1 MPTIGRP
8 TPAPIT
14 AAAVRKVGFSNHDAA
29 AMKEFKD
36 DAADDRA
43 WTLYD
48 RLGEVHYGINT
59 RAQIAGRI
67 RYLVA
72 SKGDPNNE
80 PQPIIHDSD
89 DPDDPTPTTAQV
101 EAVALLEDEGGA
113 EMLRDLISELII
125 HFDVV
130 GKAYVVAT
138 NEETTRKWVVM
149 STKELRKSSA
159 PGKLALF
166 GDDGK
171 ERQQFDKDQVFK
183 VWRPHPRDR
192 SKADAPLKSV
202 LEIGEELVL
211 LGRAGRAKS
220 ISRLPAGVWIVPDS
234 IDLADP
240 NDPNQQPF
248 DVELAKRLARPISD
262 PGASESLVPW
272 IVTMG
277 AEDIKVLKDGMI
289 RFDREWEEDAAKREE
304 LIRRIAN
311 GLDLP
316 PEVILGMAD
325 LNHWSSWLVTDTA
338 VSQHVAPTVTSILD
352 ALTIGWFHPMLEAA
366 EIDPEGIVLWR
377 DLAPA
382 IVPPERT
389 DVTMK
394 AWDRGMISFEAA
406 RRELGFD
413 EEDAPTLEDLE
424 LIGWLRGKT
433 NPNTREEIPVGGV
446 PDTTPPGQAAL
457 LASTVPVE
465 TVELSEL
472 ATIDRALL
480 TYAVAQTEAA
490 IDRAFEKAGSRLR
503 SATQGDKMMRALID
517 DVPTHRV
524 PSVIGEAKA
533 LALFGDRPLVT
544 IDDFAA
550 VLARIRARTALAQ
563 TAAAAQVA
571 HITHTP
577 VPADQQTEDDLD
589 AAILFLGA
597 ALLAAILRILFTP
610 DGRPDPEHVGE
621 LSDPRVPTEVIRE
634 ALSIAGGGRAQVNGE
649 QAAELVGNGHRVRQ
663 LFTDRGYVTTGFTWK
678 YGDLFARTVNF
689 EPHVNLD
696 GISIAD
702 WNDGRLETPIG
713 TWLKTARYY
722 PGDHRGCLCTYTREI
737 TITLPLPV
745 AAIAD
750 PVTFP

>member
-8 TPAPIT
+8 NPAPIT
-14 AAAVRKVGFSNHDAA
+14 AAAVRKVKLSAHNAGVI
-29 AMKEFKD
+29 KEFKD
-36 DAADDRA
+36 DDADDRA

-80 PQPIIHDSD
+80 PQPIILDSD
-89 DPDDPTPTTAQV
+89 DPDDPAPTAAQRL
-101 EAVALLEDEGGA
+101 AVALLEDEGGA

-125 HFDVV
+125 HFDIV

-138 NEETTRKWVVM
+138 SDSASRKWVVM
-149 STKELRKSSA
+149 STQELRKSSS
-159 PGKLALF
+159 PGKLAIF

-171 ERQQFDKDQVFK
+171 ERQQFNKDQVFK

-192 SKADAPLKSV
+192 SKADAPLKAV

-240 NDPNQQPF
+240 NDPDQKPF
-248 DVELAKRLARPISD
+248 DVELANRLARPISD

-272 IVTMG
+272 IVTMDV
-277 AEDIKVLKDGMI
+277 EDIKVLKDGMI

-366 EIDPEGIVLWR
+366 KIDPTGIVLWR

-413 EEDAPTLEDLE
+413 EEDAPSLEDLE

-433 NPNTREEIPVGGV
+433 NATKDEIPVGGV
-446 PDTTPPGQAAL
+446 PNTPPPGQAAL
-457 LASTVPVE
+457 VASLVPVE

-472 ATIDRALL
+472 ASIDRALL
-480 TYAVAQTEAA
+480 AYAVSQTEAA

-503 SATQGDKMMRALID
+503 SATQGDRMMRALID
-517 DVPTHRV
+517 EVPTHRI
-524 PSVIGEAKA
+524 PSVIGKEKA

-544 IDDFAA
+544 VDDFAA
-550 VLARIRARTALAQ
+550 VLARIRARIALAQ
-563 TAAAAQVA
+563 TAAAEEVA
-571 HITHTP
+571 HITHAP
-577 VPADQQTEDDLD
+577 VPADQQTEDDLN

-610 DGRPDPEHVGE
+610 DGRPDPELIGE
-621 LSDPRVPTEVIRE
+621 LSDPRVPTEVLRAAI
-634 ALSIAGGGRAQVNGE
+634 SIAGGGPAQVDGA

-663 LFTDRGYVTTGFTWK
+663 LFTERGYVTTAFTWK

-696 GISIAD
+696 GISIED

-713 TWLKTARYY
+713 TWLNTARYY
-722 PGDHRGCLCTYTREI
+722 PGDHRGCLCTYTREM

>member
-8 TPAPIT
+8 NPAPIT
-14 AAAVRKVGFSNHDAA
+14 AAAVRKVKLSAHNAGVI
-29 AMKEFKD
+29 KEFKD
-36 DAADDRA
+36 DDADDRA

-80 PQPIIHDSD
+80 PQPIILDPD
-89 DPDDPTPTTAQV
+89 DPDDPAPTAAQV
-101 EAVALLEDEGGA
+101 AAVALLEDEGGA

-138 NEETTRKWVVM
+138 SDSASRKWVVM
-149 STKELRKSSA
+149 STQELRKSSS
-159 PGKLALF
+159 PGKLAIF

-192 SKADAPLKSV
+192 SKADAPLKAV

-240 NDPNQQPF
+240 NDPDQKPF
-248 DVELAKRLARPISD
+248 DVELANRLARPISD

-272 IVTMG
+272 IVTMDV
-277 AEDIKVLKDGMI
+277 EDIKVLKDGMI

-366 EIDPEGIVLWR
+366 QIDPGGIVLWR

-413 EEDAPTLEDLE
+413 EEDAPSLEDLE

-433 NPNTREEIPVGGV
+433 EPTKEEIPIGGV
-446 PDTTPPGQAAL
+446 PNTTPPGQAAL
-457 LASTVPVE
+457 VAATRPVE
-465 TVELSEL
+465 TIELSEL
-472 ATIDRALL
+472 AAIDRALL
-480 TYAVAQTEAA
+480 AYVVSQTEAA

-517 DVPTHRV
+517 EVPTHRV
-524 PSVIGEAKA
+524 PSVIGEGQA

-544 IDDFAA
+544 VDDFAA
-550 VLARIRARTALAQ
+550 VLARIRARVSLAQ
-563 TAAAAQVA
+563 AASISEVA
-571 HITHTP
+571 RILH
-577 VPADQQTEDDLD
+577 EDFDDDPQIEEDLD
-589 AAILFLGA
+589 AAMGFLGA
-597 ALLAAILRILFTP
+597 ALLAAILAILFTP
-610 DGRPDPEHVGE
+610 SGEPDPEDVGE
-621 LSDPRVPTEVIRE
+621 ISDPRVPTEILRE
-634 ALSIAGGGRAQVNGE
+634 ALSIAGGGTAQVDGVN
-649 QAAELVGNGHRVRQ
+649 AAELVGNGHRVRQ
-663 LFTDRGYVTTGFTWK
+663 LFTERGYVTTGFTWQ

-689 EPHVNLD
+689 EPHVDLD
-696 GISIAD
+696 GVTVTD

-713 TWLKTARYY
+713 TWLSTARYY

-737 TITLPLPV
+737 TITVPLPV
-745 AAIAD
+745 AATTD
-750 PVTFP
+750 PVTSM